1 MKEEEIKKISIYEKI
16 NLITSELGV
25 IEKKLNVDITK
36 TRSFK
41 AVGERQILDAIKPL
55 EKKYRVASYPMTR
68 QIVDKDVI
76 EKENDYG
83 VTKSMFMRIETIYRF
98 INIDKPEEYIETTV
112 YGDGIDTS
120 DKAPGK
126 AMTYA
131 DKYALMKIYKISTGD
146 DEGKPKTP
154 KVTAKKPTEEEL
166 KKRSELIVKFEKL
179 VYATN
184 TDRELIYSTYK
195 VENNTQ
201 LSDKQLEQ
209 AIRQMEKKPIVNETK
224 KEEVF

>member
-1 MKEEEIKKISIYEKI
+1 MKEEEIKNKTIYERI

-25 IEKKLNVDITK
+25 IAKNLNVDITK

-41 AVGERQILDAIKPL
+41 AVGERQILDAVKPL
-55 EKKYRVASYPMTR
+55 ESKYRVTSYPTTR
-68 QIVDKDVI
+68 QIVDKDII

-83 VTKSMFMRIETIYRF
+83 VTKSLFMRIETIYRF
-98 INIDKPEEYIETTV
+98 VNIDNPEDYIETTV

-131 DKYALMKIYKISTGD
+131 DKYALMKVYKISTGD
-146 DEGKPKTP
+146 DEGKQKTP

-209 AIRQMEKKPIVNETK
+209 AIRQMEKKPIINEVK
-224 KEEVF
+224 KDEVF

>member
-1 MKEEEIKKISIYEKI
+1 MKEEEIKNKTIYERI

-25 IEKKLNVDITK
+25 IAKKLNVDITK

-41 AVGERQILDAIKPL
+41 AVGERQILDAVKPL
-55 EKKYRVASYPMTR
+55 ESKYRVTSYPTTR
-68 QIVDKDVI
+68 QIVDKDII

-83 VTKSMFMRIETIYRF
+83 VTKSLFMRIETIYRF
-98 INIDKPEEYIETTV
+98 VNIDNPEDYIETTV

-131 DKYALMKIYKISTGD
+131 DKYALMKVYKISTGD
-146 DEGKPKTP
+146 DEGKQKTP

-209 AIRQMEKKPIVNETK
+209 AIRQMEKKPIINEVK
-224 KEEVF
+224 KDEVF

>member
-25 IEKKLNVDITK
+25 IVKNLNVDITK

-41 AVGERQILDAIKPL
+41 AVGERQILDAVKPL
-55 EKKYRVASYPMTR
+55 ENKYRVASYPITR

-83 VTKSMFMRIETIYRF
+83 VTKSLFMRIETIYRF

-131 DKYALMKIYKISTGD
+131 DKYALMKVYKISTGD
-146 DEGKPKTP
+146 DEGKEKPP
-154 KVTAKKPTEEEL
+154 KVTSKKPTEEEL
-166 KKRSELIVKFEKL
+166 KARMELISKFEKL
-179 VYATN
+179 VYETD

-201 LSDKQLEQ
+201 MSDKQLEQ

>member
-1 MKEEEIKKISIYEKI
+1 MKEDNTKVRNIYERI

-25 IEKKLNVDITK
+25 IAKNLQVDITK
-36 TRSFK
+36 SRSFK
-41 AVGERQILDAIKPL
+41 AVGERQILDAVKPL
-55 EKKYRVASYPMTR
+55 ENKYRVTSYPMTR
-68 QIVDKDVI
+68 QIIDKDVI

-83 VTKSMFMRIETIYRF
+83 ITKSLFMRIETIYRF
-98 INIDKPEEYIETTV
+98 VNIDNPEDYIETTV

-146 DEGKPKTP
+146 DEGKEKTP
-154 KVTAKKPTEEEL
+154 KIVSKKNTEEEL
-166 KKRSELIVKFEKL
+166 KKRTELIAKFEKL

-201 LSDKQLEQ
+201 LSIKQLEQ
-209 AIRQMEKKPIVNETK
+209 AIRKMEKKPIINETK
-224 KEEVF
+224 EEEVF

>member
-1 MKEEEIKKISIYEKI
+1 MKEDNTKARNIYERI

-25 IEKKLNVDITK
+25 IAKNLQVDITK
-36 TRSFK
+36 SRSFK
-41 AVGERQILDAIKPL
+41 AVGERQILDAVKPL
-55 EKKYRVASYPMTR
+55 ENKYRVTSYPMTR
-68 QIVDKDVI
+68 QIIDKDVI

-83 VTKSMFMRIETIYRF
+83 ITKSLFMRIETIYRF
-98 INIDKPEEYIETTV
+98 VNIDNPEDYIETTV

-146 DEGKPKTP
+146 DEGKEKTP
-154 KVTAKKPTEEEL
+154 KIVSKKNTEEEL
-166 KKRSELIVKFEKL
+166 KKRTELIAKFEKL

-201 LSDKQLEQ
+201 LSIKQLEQ
-209 AIRQMEKKPIVNETK
+209 AIRKMEKKPIINETK
-224 KEEVF
+224 EEEVF